1 VAESARPLNLLS
13 LDFARDLPFDFAQD
27 LPFDFAQDMPFDFAQ
42 DMLAHRE
49 GGR

>member
-1 VAESARPLNLLS
+1 VAESARPLNRLS
-13 LDFARDLPFDFAQD
+13 FDFARDL
-27 LPFDFAQDMPFDFAQ
+27 LFDFAQDMPFDFAQ